1 MFSGADGTRNAL
13 NRGAERPLTAFVSH
27 DSPAESTCRAPSG
40 PPELP
45 NPGISPKRAP
55 KGIVVSGAVGR
66 DPRSPSPGYPLVVS
80 SADRFVV
87 SDAGPLVV
95 SDADPSIDPTS
106 PESWFRVQLTSWF
119 QVRGRSW
126 FRMQPNLRGFGVVTG
141 AAPSVVSD
149 AVDSCLRMQ
158 KHVVSKAPQTSN
170 HLISLRQLPI
180 FLGLTP

>member
-1 MFSGADGTRNAL
+1 MQLAAI
-13 NRGAERPLTAFVSH
+13 H
-27 DSPAESTCRAPSG
+27 G
-40 PPELP
+40 P
-45 NPGISPKRAP
+45 RVQA
-55 KGIVVSGAVGR
+55 
-66 DPRSPSPGYPLVVS
+66 YPLVVS

-95 SDADPSIDPTS
+95 SDADSSIDPAS

-158 KHVVSKAPQTSN
+158 KHVVSKAPKTANPLIPRRHLPVFLPLTS
-170 HLISLRQLPI
+170 
-180 FLGLTP
+180 

>member
-13 NRGAERPLTAFVSH
+13 NRGAERPLTAFVGH
-27 DSPAESTCRAPSG
+27 DSPVESTCRPPSG

-45 NPGISPKRAP
+45 NPGISPLRAP
-55 KGIVVSGAVGR
+55 KAIVVSGAVDR
-66 DPRSPSPGYPLVVS
+66 DPRSPSPGLPLVVS
-80 SADRFVV
+80 SAGRFVV

-106 PESWFRVQLTSWF
+106 PQSWFRVQLT
-119 QVRGRSW
+119 SW

-158 KHVVSKAPQTSN
+158 KHVVSKAPRTSN
-170 HLISLRQLPI
+170 PLISRRHSAV
-180 FLGLTP
+180 FLALTS

>member
-1 MFSGADGTRNAL
+1 VFSGAEGTRNAL

-45 NPGISPKRAP
+45 NPGISPLRAP
-55 KGIVVSGAVGR
+55 KAIVVSGAVDH
-66 DPRSPSPGYPLVVS
+66 DPRSPSPGLPPLVVS

-95 SDADPSIDPTS
+95 SDADPSSDPAS
-106 PESWFRVQLTSWF
+106 PESWFRV
-119 QVRGRSW
+119 
-126 FRMQPNLRGFGVVTG
+126 QPNLRGFGVVTG
-141 AAPSVVSD
+141 AAPSVVSG

-158 KHVVSKAPQTSN
+158 KHVVSKAPRTSN
-170 HLISLRQLPI
+170 PLISRRHLPH
-180 FLGLTP
+180 FFALTA